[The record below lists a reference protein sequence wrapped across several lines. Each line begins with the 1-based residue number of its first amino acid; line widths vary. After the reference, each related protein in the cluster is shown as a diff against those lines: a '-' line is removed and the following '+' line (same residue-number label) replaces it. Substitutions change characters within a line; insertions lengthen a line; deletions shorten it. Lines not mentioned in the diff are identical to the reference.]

1 MSCTRCHQLL
11 EETSNR
17 PPEREPAPFLPR
29 RPRRQPSPVDS
40 EEGAR
45 QASPGPAS
53 GEEGVLGLKNMW
65 GLEFWDLPLARALD
79 VTVP

>member
-1 MSCTRCHQLL
+1 M
-11 EETSNR
+11 
-17 PPEREPAPFLPR
+17 
-29 RPRRQPSPVDS
+29 DS